1 MSRHLAG
8 IISLHRS
15 FDGQL
20 LSKTLSPS
28 NKSPEGHANLA
39 KLSLAK
45 VTQELLARPL
55 KLPTFPRSEIA
66 PSLYCGS
73 TFESDMYVY
82 SASVIYNDLQSY
94 SDTRYK
100 IAM

>member
-8 IISLHRS
+8 IISLHIS

-20 LSKTLSPS
+20 LSETLSPS

-55 KLPTFPRSEIA
+55 KLPRSEIA

-94 SDTRYK
+94 SDTRYE